1 MKFPVAVSVDMDRV
15 AGIWLGQLRSLL
27 GVAELK
33 VVDEYSLSEEWSTF
47 YDF

>member
-1 MKFPVAVSVDMDRV
+1 MKFPVAVSLDMDRV

-33 VVDEYSLSEEWSTF
+33 VKDEDGLGAN
-47 YDF
+47 